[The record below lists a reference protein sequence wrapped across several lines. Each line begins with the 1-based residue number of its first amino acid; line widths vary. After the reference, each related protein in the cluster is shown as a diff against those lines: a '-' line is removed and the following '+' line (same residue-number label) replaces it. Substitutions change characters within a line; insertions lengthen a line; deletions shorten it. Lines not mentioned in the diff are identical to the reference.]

1 MAKLIYGLKKPL
13 NSSVVLPAGRYTVD
27 VADVRLIEH
36 KSNDGKS
43 INVSY
48 RVDAEGG
55 KYHGTYVNSYHI
67 VDHSSEKAVEIGM
80 EELARIAVAL
90 GRDLSDEEANVDLS
104 SFKGKSLVVRLDDPE
119 EGRSVNPVSGF
130 YSL

>member
-1 MAKLIYGLKKPL
+1 MSKLIFGLKKPV
-13 NSSVVLPAGRYTVD
+13 NSSVILPAGRYTVD
-27 VADVRLIEH
+27 IADVRLVEH
-36 KSNDGKS
+36 KSGDGKS

-48 RVDAEGG
+48 RVDNGG
-55 KYHGTYVNSYHI
+55 AKYHGSYCNSYHI
-67 VDHSSEKAVEIGM
+67 VDHSSEKAIEIGL
-80 EELARIAVAL
+80 EELARIAVAV
-90 GRDLSDEEANVDLS
+90 GRDLSDEEANVDLG